1 MGFKSLSFCKLTF
14 FAFSLLLGACAE
26 RPIYEPAPAPQ
37 TTVSGSQQK
46 PAAGKSTGTPA
57 DAASQTAD
65 ATNNMMTGNDQQTPP
80 AATPPATTPAPA
92 APPAAPAEPV
102 GVAATGRTLIMQNC
116 IATGCHGSTPLN
128 AKDDAG
134 LQAGMN
140 IVAHSA
146 ALKAGNYFTKPAAGT
161 AANNYSHVLAYLKA
175 NPNTPIMGPNIP

>member
-1 MGFKSLSFCKLTF
+1 MG
-14 FAFSLLLGACAE
+14 
-26 RPIYEPAPAPQ
+26 
-37 TTVSGSQQK
+37 K
-46 PAAGKSTGTPA
+46 P
-57 DAASQTAD
+57 AD
-65 ATNNMMTGNDQQTPP
+65 ATNNMMTGNNEQTPP
-80 AATPPATTPAPA
+80 AATPPAAAPAPA

-116 IATGCHGSTPLN
+116 IAAGCHGSTPLN

-146 ALKAGNYFTKPAAGT
+146 ALKAGNYFTKPAAGS

-175 NPNTPIMGPNIP
+175 NPTTPIMGPNIP